1 MSQGEAL
8 IRIAPSPSVAQKARP
23 AKAARSR
30 VAVLV
35 GIAGSNNGFSL
46 SLYNLKA
53 HAYRDPEI
61 RRAWRLVVLQHPLV
75 NVDVRAEKVAAL
87 AEQIVAHKPELVAF
101 SCYMWNV
108 KAFAELGTILRAK
121 LPGAKIVWGGPEI
134 ATEYVAEG
142 KYDDIEADFL
152 VSGEGEQTFF
162 ELLGHLAFGAPA
174 LNEINGLSF
183 RDPAAATPDPSPA
196 EPERT
201 RAYTVNSR
209 RVPFKSLAQV
219 PSPFLTGVVDDE
231 VLLRKKVQANLE
243 TQRGCSLRCSYC
255 IYHKD
260 MDRISYSAVDRTLD
274 EVTFVTNKGVRDIR
288 FVDANFSSDLD
299 HAKAVMR
306 GLIARRIEAKLMFEL
321 IPGFIDEELAALF
334 GEYNALYDWNDI
346 TLGIGVQT
354 TNLDVLRKVRR
365 AIRVERFEQTFD
377 LIQKYDVYAKIDL
390 IIGLPG
396 EDLASIE
403 RTLEYM
409 LEKLA
414 GSRAHLLCCH
424 VMRGLPGTELLDIA
438 KQHGMVFSSRYEA
451 HELLESPILPRAD
464 MLKCLR
470 RTAVVFRLINHSG
483 WASREFLTGKS
494 SSATHIADAFF
505 AARARLGVSH
515 IAVVDL
521 IVEALM
527 EYLKERDS
535 LFVQPEFPYAET
547 WWWSRS
553 ALEVEDRWLTD
564 FLTRLEPA
572 AGTRPASPR
581 AALDAGAST

>member
-1 MSQGEAL
+1 MPAGSGDDGFPMSQGDAL
-8 IRIAPSPSVAQKARP
+8 IQIAPSP
-23 AKAARSR
+23 AARMKPQRAVSGR
-30 VAVLV
+30 TGVLV

-53 HAYRDPEI
+53 YAYRDPEI
-61 RRAWRLVVLQHPLV
+61 RRGWNLLVLQHPLI
-75 NVDVRAEKVAAL
+75 NVDGRSKKVAAL

-108 KAFAELGTILRAK
+108 KAFQELGALLRSR
-121 LPGAKIVWGGPEI
+121 LPQVKIAWGGPEI
-134 ATEYVAEG
+134 TTDYVVEG
-142 KYDDIEADFL
+142 KYDDTEADFL
-152 VSGEGEQTFF
+152 VSGEGELTFL
-162 ELLGHLAFGAPA
+162 ELLRNLSTGTPA
-174 LNEINGLSF
+174 LPQIHGLSF
-183 RDPAAATPDPSPA
+183 RGSGLGP
-196 EPERT
+196 
-201 RAYTVNSR
+201 YTINSR
-209 RVPFKSLAQV
+209 RVPFKSLVEV
-219 PSPFLTGVVDDE
+219 PSPFLTGVVDDD
-231 VLLRKKVQANLE
+231 VLLRKRVQANLE

-260 MDRISYSAVDRTLD
+260 MDRISYAAVQRVLE
-274 EVTFVTNKGVRDIR
+274 EVTYVTNKGVRDIR

-306 GLIARRIEAKLMFEL
+306 GMIERRFEAKLMFEL

-334 GEYNALYDWNDI
+334 GEYNALYEWNDI

-377 LIQKYDVYAKIDL
+377 LIQKYNVYAKIDL
-390 IIGLPG
+390 IIGMPG
-396 EDLASIE
+396 EDIASIE

-409 LEKLA
+409 LGKLA
-414 GSRAHLLCCH
+414 GSRSHLLCCH

-438 KQHGMVFSSRYEA
+438 KEHGMVFSSQYEP
-451 HELLESPILPRAD
+451 HELIESPILPRAD

-483 WASREFLTGKS
+483 WASKEFISGKS

-515 IAVVDL
+515 IAVVDR
-521 IVEALM
+521 IVDALM

-553 ALEVEDRWLTD
+553 ALEVEDEWLTD
-564 FLTRLEPA
+564 FLASLQPETDRLRVSA
-572 AGTRPASPR
+572 
-581 AALDAGAST
+581 